1 MMIAS
6 IVDAG
11 YFDSVAAFF
20 RVSVVPMN
28 QISDLLASYEALE
41 IYGNFKSK
49 I

>member
-1 MMIAS
+1 MIAS

-28 QISDLLASYEALE
+28 QNLE
-41 IYGNFKSK
+41 L
-49 I
+49 